1 MFRCIMVLG
10 NPGGGFSDISMGLLE
25 ELRLLELNAV
35 RDWFTPNT
43 RVLEIGGGS
52 GFQAKVMNSWG
63 PEVISIDLIDSASM
77 ESPYYDVQSYNGTQI
92 PAAKHSFDLIFSSNV
107 LEHVKDLSTLFS
119 EMLRVLKPQGVA
131 IHVLPTPAWRFW
143 TSVTHYGYFLKM
155 VGNVQAN
162 GSSTN
167 SEVVAD
173 KHAVQAPKRGWV
185 RKLSGKMFA
194 GPHGEFPNAVSE
206 LYYFSKGRWLKTF
219 SDNGFIVQQVLS
231 TNLYYSGY
239 LLCPNLS
246 METRQALSR
255 WLGAACRVYI
265 TTKAEEQ
272 PTR

>member
-1 MFRCIMVLG
+1 
-10 NPGGGFSDISMGLLE
+10 MGVLE

-35 RDWFTPNT
+35 RDWFTPDI

-63 PEVISIDLIDSASM
+63 CEVISIDLDNRTSI

-92 PAAKHSFDLIFSSNV
+92 PVEEHSFDLIFSSNV
-107 LEHVKDLSTLFS
+107 LEHVKDLTTLFS

-143 TSVTHYGYFLKM
+143 TSLTHYGNLLKLM
-155 VGNVQAN
+155 GNVQAN

-167 SEVVAD
+167 ASEVTPD
-173 KHAVQAPKRGWV
+173 NHAVQGAKCGWV
-185 RKLSGKMFA
+185 QKLSGKMFA
-194 GPHGEFPNAVSE
+194 GPHGEYPNAASE

-246 METRQALSR
+246 METRQAMSR

-265 TTKAEEQ
+265 MTKAEER

>member
-1 MFRCIMVLG
+1 
-10 NPGGGFSDISMGLLE
+10 MGLLE

-35 RDWFTPNT
+35 RDWFTPDT

-63 PEVISIDLIDSASM
+63 SEVISIDLADRPSM

-92 PAAKHSFDLIFSSNV
+92 PAEERSFDLIFSSNV

-143 TSVTHYGYFLKM
+143 TSVTHYGNFFKM
-155 VGNVQAN
+155 VGNGQVN
-162 GSSTN
+162 GSPTN
-167 SEVVAD
+167 VSEVPPD
-173 KHAVQAPKRGWV
+173 DHTFQAPKRGWV

-194 GPHGEFPNAVSE
+194 GPHGEFPNAASE
-206 LYYFSKGRWLKTF
+206 LYYFSKRRWLKTF
-219 SDNGFIVQQVLS
+219 SDNGFIVQQVWS

-265 TTKAEEQ
+265 MTKAEER